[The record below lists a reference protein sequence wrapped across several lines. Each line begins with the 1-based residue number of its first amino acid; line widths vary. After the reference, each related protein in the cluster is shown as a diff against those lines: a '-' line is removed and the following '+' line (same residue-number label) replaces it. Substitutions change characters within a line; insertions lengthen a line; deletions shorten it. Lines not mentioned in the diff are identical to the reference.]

1 MTKEQ
6 FTHIRTQLKKSI
18 VDFTTS
24 HKHDKNA
31 YKHNIRYCRPSAKRY
46 DPEAKETDYIH
57 DSKKF
62 PYMYGA
68 GWMTERTRLTILH
81 VFYNRFRSRPPHTA
95 CEDKYVETSLYRQIE
110 QHFMSLEVPKEEQV
124 LEHV

>member
-6 FTHIRTQLKKSI
+6 FTYIRSQIKEAI
-18 VDFTTS
+18 VNFTAS

-46 DPEAKETDYIH
+46 DPKATEKKYIH

-62 PYMYGA
+62 PFMYGT
-68 GWMTERTRLTILH
+68 GWMDDRTRVTVLH
-81 VFYNRFRSRPPHTA
+81 VFYNRFRSRPPHTSHD
-95 CEDKYVETSLYRQIE
+95 EDYTETSVYRKIE
-110 QHFMSLEVPKEEQV
+110 KHFLSLEVPEEV
-124 LEHV
+124 VMEHA